1 MGRKL
6 YLRLLASVLFAAISS
21 IVYAR
26 SLAAPQLQTNL
37 LTNPGFESSYASD
50 GVGTGWLK
58 WTVSGTP
65 TFKQITSTTDT
76 RRVSEGANAQ
86 QLEGAN
92 IAYSAGLQ
100 QGVNGL
106 TIGKTYKF
114 TVYGH
119 AWASTGD
126 DSSISTDTV
135 NLRIGIAPGTTYA
148 ADPNITWSGVYTYT
162 DTYSLMSVEIVATDT
177 VATVFTWAE
186 ATAVRKHNDV
196 YWDNASFVEVGA
208 VAATEASSDSTV
220 DATAQTEQATQDPS
234 MLVAPTDFPMPTPDD
249 TGKIIYYVKPNDNL
263 VHIATIACGETIECL
278 DKIRAMNP
286 SLTGDIIYPG
296 QKLVIGE
303 VQNNGSTNVEAEIS
317 ETPEP
322 SDSTTAD
329 VQDADSADSVVEET
343 TEGAENLEQD
353 VETTGE
359 AIESTPTPEET
370 GAICVTL
377 YSDLNGNGVLDSG
390 ETLVADGIFSLVDLN
405 SGETVDTY
413 NTDGSEPYCFSD
425 LVTGTYRVV
434 SSAPVGHTP
443 TTRVDWDLTLAT
455 ESTANL
461 EFGAQFT
468 GEDLETATVEPEN
481 TPLRPALMGAF
492 GVMLLLSAAGI
503 AGYMVVSRR
512 R

>member
-1 MGRKL
+1 MSIKTHQS
-6 YLRLLASVLFAAISS
+6 LLAGVLVAVLSSV
-21 IVYAR
+21 VYAR

-37 LTNPGFESSYASD
+37 LSNSGFESTFAAD

-58 WTVSGTP
+58 WVVSGTP
-65 TFKQITSTTDT
+65 TFKQITSTTDAK
-76 RRVSEGANAQ
+76 RVTEGASAQ

-100 QGVNGL
+100 QEVNGL
-106 TIGKTYKF
+106 TVGKTYKF

-126 DSSISTDTV
+126 DSTVSTDTI
-135 NLRIGIAPGTTYA
+135 NLRIGIAPGSTYA

-162 DTYSLMSVEIVATDT
+162 DTYSLMSVEVVATDT

-186 ATAVRKHNDV
+186 ASTARKHNDV
-196 YWDNASFVEVGA
+196 YWDNAAFVEVGA
-208 VAATEASSDSTV
+208 VTATETTTDSTNE
-220 DATAQTEQATQDPS
+220 TTTQTSQPTQDSS

-249 TGKIIYYVKPNDNL
+249 TGQIIYYVQPNDNL

-278 DKIRAMNP
+278 EKIRTLNP
-286 SLTGDIIYPG
+286 GLTGDIIYPG

-303 VQNNGSTNVEAEIS
+303 AQNTISTNGDVGTD

-322 SDSTTAD
+322 SDDTTED
-329 VQDADSADSVVEET
+329 VQEADSADSVVEESS
-343 TEGAENLEQD
+343 EGMEGVEED
-353 VETTGE
+353 VE
-359 AIESTPTPEET
+359 AIRSTPTPDET

-390 ETLVADGIFSLVDLN
+390 ETLVADGTFSLVDLD
-405 SGETVDTY
+405 SGDTVDTY
-413 NTDGSEPYCFSD
+413 STDGTSEPYCFSD
-425 LVTGTYRVV
+425 LATGTYRVV

-455 ESTANL
+455 GSTANL

-468 GEDLETATVEPEN
+468 GEDLEIATVEPEN